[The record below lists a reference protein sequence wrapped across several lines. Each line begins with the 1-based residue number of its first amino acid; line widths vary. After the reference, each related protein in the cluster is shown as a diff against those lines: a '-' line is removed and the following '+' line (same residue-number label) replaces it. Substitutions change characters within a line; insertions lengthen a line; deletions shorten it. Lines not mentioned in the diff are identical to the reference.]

1 MAERSETT
9 HEEQGA
15 KHGKKVRTGSREA
28 LADAEARLT
37 RVELAIADGEDKF
50 EEVNQR
56 IEELDK
62 GKEELREAMQGA
74 LNLTLD
80 KCLGQVKTLEET
92 FKAEIVALKE
102 ELVRVTDELTLCKK
116 VIAQGGHVEVTPTPS
131 KLDIPKPKFYK
142 GARNAK
148 ELDNFLWGVEQYF
161 KALGIT
167 EDASK
172 IDTTTLYLDD
182 TARMWWRRRQG
193 DVEKGTCT
201 INTWAEFKKELK
213 LQFYPVN
220 AEEEARAKLRR
231 LQHKGTIKDYVK
243 DFTEVLLEIPDYP
256 DKEAFF
262 AFSNGLQNWV
272 KMEIQR
278 WGAQDLATAIS
289 VAESLIEFKKSDKPK
304 IKDKGGKG
312 NSGGEGNQS
321 KAGSHK
327 LESSKGSKEFKIGE
341 KPPLKC
347 FLCEGPHRARDCPK
361 KAKLSALVKESEER
375 EQEET
380 KVSSLQLLSAIKA
393 KVEMPENGRN
403 GRMFVEAK
411 AGDRVTK
418 ALVDCGASHNF
429 LQVEEARRLRIHY
442 KDERGWLKAREAK
455 LKAKSISAIQLA
467 KGMKKAQPTY
477 VAAIKEEED
486 PLLGSVPEKVQK
498 TDASDFALGGVL
510 MQDEHPV
517 AYESRKLNDAERRYT
532 VQEKEM
538 TAVVH
543 CLRTWRHYLLGSKR
557 EGLEHDP
564 QAKSLM
570 ELASQGK
577 TRRFWLEDGVLMTK
591 GNRTY
596 IPKWQGLRR
605 EIIKECHDSK
615 WAGHPGV
622 RRTLAL
628 VERAYYWPHMRD
640 DIELYVRT
648 CLVCQQDKI
657 EQAQPTGLLEPLPT
671 PDKPWESI
679 SMDFITCLPKSEGCG
694 NIMVVVDRFSKYG
707 VFIPMPTKFS
717 AEDAARMFF
726 KHLVKYW
733 GLPKTI
739 VSDRDTRFTG
749 RFWMELFKILGSE
762 LNFSTSFHP
771 QTDGQT
777 ERVNA
782 LLELYLRHYV
792 SANQKDWA
800 KLLDIAQFSYNLQK
814 SESTGASPFEIATGQ
829 QPMTPHTLAVG
840 YTGPSP
846 AAFKFAKGWH
856 EKSDMARAY
865 LAKATKKMKKWADTK
880 RRHLEFEEGDLV
892 MVKLLPHQTRRFAKL
907 HKGLVRRYEGPFPV
921 EKRIGKLV
929 YRLVLPSHLEM
940 HPVFHVSLLKPYHKD
955 MEDLSRGETRRAP
968 TAITEVPE
976 RDVEEI
982 LAHRVVPR
990 RGSHSSYVEYLV
1002 KWKGAPDSE
1011 ASWEHELTL
1020 WNFKDLIEAYKQ
1032 EATRTSPD

>member
-1 MAERSETT
+1 MADRSETT

-15 KHGKKVRTGSREA
+15 KRGKKVRTGSREA
-28 LADAEARLT
+28 LADAEARLA

-56 IEELDK
+56 IEELDM
-62 GKEELREAMQGA
+62 GKEELREEMQGA

-102 ELVRVTDELTLCKK
+102 ELVRVTDELILCKK

-142 GARNAK
+142 GDRNAK

-172 IDTTTLYLDD
+172 IDTATLYLDD
-182 TARMWWRRRQG
+182 TARMWWRRRQR

-213 LQFYPVN
+213 QQFYLVN

-231 LQHKGTIKDYVK
+231 VQHKGTLRDYVK

-262 AFSNGLQNWV
+262 AFVDGLQNWV
-272 KMEIQR
+272 KIEIQR
-278 WGAQDLATAIS
+278 RGAQDLATAIS
-289 VAESLIEFKKSDKPK
+289 VAESLIEFKKPDKPK
-304 IKDKGGKG
+304 TKDKGGKG
-312 NSGGEGNQS
+312 KSGGEGNQS

-327 LESSKGSKEFKIGE
+327 PESSKGSKEFMSGE

-361 KAKLSALVKESEER
+361 KAKLSALVKESEEC
-375 EQEET
+375 EQEEA
-380 KVSSLQLLSAIKA
+380 KVSSLQLLIAIKA

-429 LQVEEARRLRIHY
+429 LQVEEARRLGEWTGPVDFFVVTVDDYPIVLGMEFLD
-442 KDERGWLKAREAK
+442 KVKAVLVPFANTMCTLEEGNSCMVPLEREAK
-455 LKAKSISAIQLA
+455 IKAKSISAMQLA

-486 PLLGSVPEKVQK
+486 PLSRNVPGKVQK
-498 TDASDFALGGVL
+498 VL
-510 MQDEHPV
+510 EEFVDI
-517 AYESRKLNDAERRYT
+517 
-532 VQEKEM
+532 M
-538 TAVVH
+538 T
-543 CLRTWRHYLLGSKR
+543 
-557 EGLEHDP
+557 P
-564 QAKSLM
+564 
-570 ELASQGK
+570 K
-577 TRRFWLEDGVLMTK
+577 TRRFWLEDGVLVTK
-591 GNRTY
+591 GSQTY

-628 VERAYYWPHMRD
+628 VERAYYWPQMRD
-640 DIELYVRT
+640 DIEL
-648 CLVCQQDKI
+648 
-657 EQAQPTGLLEPLPT
+657 
-671 PDKPWESI
+671 
-679 SMDFITCLPKSEGCG
+679 
-694 NIMVVVDRFSKYG
+694 
-707 VFIPMPTKFS
+707 
-717 AEDAARMFF
+717 
-726 KHLVKYW
+726 
-733 GLPKTI
+733 
-739 VSDRDTRFTG
+739 
-749 RFWMELFKILGSE
+749 FWMELFMILGSE
-762 LNFSTSFHP
+762 INFSTSFHP

-777 ERVNA
+777 ERVNT

-792 SANQKDWA
+792 SANQKYWA
-800 KLLDIAQFSYNLQK
+800 KSLDIAQFSYNLQK
-814 SESTGASPFEIATGQ
+814 RESTGASPFEIATGQ

-840 YTGPSP
+840 YTGPNP
-846 AAFKFAKGWH
+846 AAIKFAKGWH
-856 EKSDMARAY
+856 EKSDMARVY
-865 LAKATKKMKKWADTK
+865 LAKATKRMKKWADAK

-892 MVKLLPHQTRRFAKL
+892 M
-907 HKGLVRRYEGPFPV
+907 
-921 EKRIGKLV
+921 
-929 YRLVLPSHLEM
+929 
-940 HPVFHVSLLKPYHKD
+940 PYHKD
-955 MEDLSRGETRRAP
+955 MEDPSRGEKLRAP

-990 RGSHSSYVEYLV
+990 RGSHSSYMEYLV

-1020 WNFKDLIEAYKQ
+1020 WNHKNLIEAYK
-1032 EATRTSPD
+1032 

>member
-28 LADAEARLT
+28 LADAEARLA

-116 VIAQGGHVEVTPTPS
+116 VIAQGGNVEVTPTPS

-148 ELDNFLWGVEQYF
+148 ELDNFLWGMEQYF

-172 IDTTTLYLDD
+172 IDTATLYLDD
-182 TARMWWRRRQG
+182 TSRMWWRRRQW

-231 LQHKGTIKDYVK
+231 LQHKGTIRDYVK

-262 AFSNGLQNWV
+262 AFVDGLQNWV

-278 WGAQDLATAIS
+278 RGAQDLATAIS
-289 VAESLIEFKKSDKPK
+289 VAESLIEFKKPDKPK
-304 IKDKGGKG
+304 TKDKGGKG
-312 NSGGEGNQS
+312 KSGGEGNQS
-321 KAGSHK
+321 KTGSYK
-327 LESSKGSKEFKIGE
+327 PESSKGSKEFKSGE

-347 FLCEGPHRARDCPK
+347 FLCEGPHQARDCPK
-361 KAKLSALVKESEER
+361 KAKLSALVKELEER
-375 EQEET
+375 EQEEA

-418 ALVDCGASHNF
+418 ALVDFGASHNF
-429 LQVEEARRLRIHY
+429 LKVEEARRLGIHY
-442 KDERGWLKAREAK
+442 KDERGWLKAVNSDLIEIFGVAQGITVSLGEWTGPVDFFVVTIDDYPILLGMEFLDKVKAVLVPFANTMCILEEGNTCIVPLEREAK
-455 LKAKSISAIQLA
+455 LKAKSISAMQLA

-498 TDASDFALGGVL
+498 
-510 MQDEHPV
+510 
-517 AYESRKLNDAERRYT
+517 
-532 VQEKEM
+532 
-538 TAVVH
+538 
-543 CLRTWRHYLLGSKR
+543 
-557 EGLEHDP
+557 
-564 QAKSLM
+564 
-570 ELASQGK
+570 
-577 TRRFWLEDGVLMTK
+577 LEDGVLMTK
-591 GNRTY
+591 GNQTY

-615 WAGHPGV
+615 WAGHPG
-622 RRTLAL
+622 
-628 VERAYYWPHMRD
+628 
-640 DIELYVRT
+640 
-648 CLVCQQDKI
+648 DKI
-657 EQAQPTGLLEPLPT
+657 EQAQPAGLLEPLPT

-679 SMDFITCLPKSEGCG
+679 SMDFITCFPKSEGCD

-726 KHLVKYW
+726 KHVVKYW

-829 QPMTPHTLAVG
+829 QLMTPHTLAVG
-840 YTGPSP
+840 YTSPSP

-865 LAKATKKMKKWADTK
+865 LAKASKRMKKSADTK

-907 HKGLVRRYEGPFPV
+907 HKGLVRRYEGLFPV
-921 EKRIGKLV
+921 EKRIGKLA

-940 HPVFHVSLLKPYHKD
+940 YPVFHVSLLKPYHKD
-955 MEDLSRGETRRAP
+955 MEDPSRGETRRAP

-990 RGSHSSYVEYLV
+990 RGRHSSYVEYLV